1 MQSWIDFLSPLLAAL
16 AGATGVALLAPLGT
30 AARPDRQGWHHIR
43 PSVMHWLGLF
53 GSAAFAS
60 LMLYIRLFVGS
71 ARADAETQMM
81 WANLIIA
88 GFSVCTLISLRQI
101 RRIRRG
107 DVQWRGTTILFT
119 DAAGT
124 ERVKPMTEVAGMD
137 RRWTGTVAV
146 AFGDGSELLLDQ
158 YAKGVPELWNRIVE
172 ANEGPD

>member
-1 MQSWIDFLSPLLAAL
+1 MQSWIDFLSPLLAGL
-16 AGATGVALLAPLGT
+16 AGGTVAALLARLG
-30 AARPDRQGWHHIR
+30 ASARPDRQGWHHIR
-43 PSVMHWLGLF
+43 PSMMHWLGLS

-71 ARADAETQMM
+71 ARADADIQMM

-88 GFSVCTLISLRQI
+88 GFSLCTLISLWQI

-107 DVQWRGTTILFT
+107 DVHWRGTTILFT
-119 DAAGT
+119 DTAGT
-124 ERVKPMTEVAGMD
+124 ERVKPMTQVAGMD

-146 AFGDGSELLLDQ
+146 SFGDGSLLLLDQ

-172 ANEGPD
+172 ANGGQG